1 VTTALR
7 REPPP
12 LRRAEVARVERRN
25 PFLVHITLAGSELV
39 GLDPGLPAASVRLLL
54 PAAGADDV
62 VLPTWNGNEFL
73 AADGSRP
80 PLRTLTPLRIDAA
93 SDELDVDVVLH
104 GEGALSDWAEIVTP
118 GGRVAVSGTGR
129 GYEIDV
135 AATRFV
141 LAGDESAVPA
151 IGTLLPALPA
161 TATVV
166 VLAAVRHG
174 DARVDL
180 PPHPGATVEWLVGPE
195 PGRALLAAVTEAEID
210 EGTRLWVAA
219 EAEDVQ
225 RIRRHLFEARR
236 VPRGHGTVRGY
247 WKRGRVSS

>member
-7 REPPP
+7 REPPAF
-12 LRRAEVARVERRN
+12 RRAEVARIERRN
-25 PFLVHITLAGSELV
+25 PFLMHVTFAGPELV
-39 GLDPGLPAASVRLLL
+39 GLEPGLPAASVRLLL
-54 PAAGADDV
+54 PDAGPGDV
-62 VLPTWNGNEFL
+62 VFPTWNGNEFL

-80 PLRTLTPLRIDAA
+80 PLRTLTPLRLDAA

-104 GEGALSDWAEIVTP
+104 GEGALSDWAEAVTV

-129 GYEIDV
+129 GYEID
-135 AATRFV
+135 AAASRFV
-141 LAGDESAVPA
+141 LAGDESALPA

-161 TATVV
+161 TAAVV
-166 VLAAVRHG
+166 VLAAVRHPE
-174 DARVDL
+174 ARIDL
-180 PPHPGATVEWLVGPE
+180 PPHPAATVEWLVGPE

-210 EGTRLWVAA
+210 DGTRLWVAA

-225 RIRRHLFEARR
+225 RIRRHLFEARG
-236 VPRGHGTVRGY
+236 VPRRHGTVRGY

>member
-1 VTTALR
+1 MTTALR

-12 LRRAEVARVERRN
+12 FRRAEVARVERRN
-25 PFLVHITLAGSELV
+25 PFLMRITLTGPELV

-54 PAAGADDV
+54 PDAGADDV
-62 VLPTWNGNEFL
+62 VLPIWNGNEFL

-80 PLRTLTPLRIDAA
+80 PLRTLTPLRLEAA
-93 SDELDVDVVLH
+93 SDQLDVDVVLH
-104 GEGALSDWAEIVTP
+104 GEGALSDWAETVTP

-129 GYEIDV
+129 GYDIEA
-135 AATRFV
+135 AATQFV
-141 LAGDESAVPA
+141 LAGDESALPA
-151 IGTLLPALPA
+151 VGTLLPALPA

-166 VLAAVRHG
+166 VLAAVRH
-174 DARVDL
+174 AEACVDL
-180 PPHPGATVEWLVGPE
+180 PPHPAATVEWLVGPE
-195 PGRALLAAVTEAEID
+195 PGRALLTAVTEAEID
-210 EGTRLWVAA
+210 DGTRLWVAA

-225 RIRRHLFEARR
+225 RIRRHLFEARG

>member
-1 VTTALR
+1 VTMALR

-12 LRRAEVARVERRN
+12 FRRAEVARIERRN
-25 PFLVHITLAGSELV
+25 PFLVHVTFAGTELV
-39 GLDPGLPAASVRLLL
+39 GLDPGLPAASVRVLL
-54 PAAGADDV
+54 PDAGADDI
-62 VLPTWNGNEFL
+62 VLPRWNGNEFL

-80 PLRTLTPLRIDAA
+80 PLRTLTPLRVDAA
-93 SDELDVDVVLH
+93 SDQLDVDVVLH
-104 GEGALSDWAEIVTP
+104 GEGALSDWAETATP
-118 GGRVAVSGTGR
+118 GRRVAVSGTGR
-129 GYEIDV
+129 GYDID
-135 AATRFV
+135 ATATRFV
-141 LAGDESAVPA
+141 LAGDESALPA

-161 TATVV
+161 AATVV
-166 VLAAVRHG
+166 VLAAVHHP

-180 PPHPGATVEWLVGPE
+180 PPHPAATVEWLVGPE
-195 PGRALLAAVTEAEID
+195 PGPALLAAVTDAEID
-210 EGTRLWVAA
+210 HDTRLWVAA